1 MLRSNSKSPGNPGIH
16 VVTVTTCRIRYSPG
30 GGNAAVF
37 RRLSSPDPTR
47 SLRLSVTSRGRRGRR
62 RRSADVLHLFPPL
75 ARSTATTHLPR
86 HKFIGI
92 AAASHAQTTRHSRR
106 LVIHTGWVKKVSCRR
121 NVEISVAWGS
131 YGSIYVI
138 GNVTIRSSAY
148 DFLFEFNRNHAS
160 ILYCFRDTAGYLSK
174 VADFYPPHLHLAPPY
189 GLILVEFRGDFWHQ
203 KTRVSGLS
211 CYCVRDVDGSCAKH
225 LTIEFLRSLCC

>member
-1 MLRSNSKSPGNPGIH
+1 MRPSFADCLLRTQLGLCDCLWP
-16 VVTVTTCRIRYSPG
+16 VVV
-30 GGNAAVF
+30 V
-37 RRLSSPDPTR
+37 
-47 SLRLSVTSRGRRGRR
+47 VVVV
-62 RRSADVLHLFPPL
+62 ADVLHLFPAL

-86 HKFIGI
+86 HKFIGF

-106 LVIHTGWVKKVSCRR
+106 LVIHTGWVKKVSCCR
-121 NVEISVAWGS
+121 NVEIRVAWGS
-131 YGSIYVI
+131 HGSIYVI

-211 CYCVRDVDGSCAKH
+211 CYRVRDVDGSCAKH
-225 LTIEFLRSLCC
+225 LTIEFLRSLCCWHLYLLLCVFRHPIIITFRA